1 MKMKF
6 KMAWKRRKE
15 MNLAIMIIGIIGWLQ
30 TGNPLFMATAI
41 MGGILF
47 GLLALYSAMKISE
60 GE

>member
-1 MKMKF
+1 
-6 KMAWKRRKE
+6 
-15 MNLAIMIIGIIGWLQ
+15 MNLAIMIIGIIGWIQ